1 MDTRPEDNKPIERI
15 VVRGTQPDS
24 AMQRHHEAMQRHL
37 RNMVMEGISHN
48 AMSESIQAVSS
59 ETLKDMHHE
68 AREWERIPG
77 RSLKW
82 SKLTSAERK
91 HIRKILKKTKGNLN
105 KLKSALRSNNTA
117 TKDKIAQHYG
127 LSGADDADYGY
138 LADGLE
144 ALVTDI
150 VGKIDGV
157 LSKADLNGVF
167 RSTGNN
173 HGEYIASTGG
183 VYYEQKFFES
193 SEASQIGTTAHEF
206 GHAFEMDHHRTM
218 TKERFMNE
226 RFTDMKQRVLYLM
239 PGDAIRRQRL
249 DVNIRNSYFLE
260 SAIDGGLYE

>member
-1 MDTRPEDNKPIERI
+1 
-15 VVRGTQPDS
+15 
-24 AMQRHHEAMQRHL
+24 MQRHL

-48 AMSESIQAVSS
+48 AMSESIQTASS
-59 ETLKDMHHE
+59 EALKDMHHE

-127 LSGADDADYGY
+127 LSGAGDADYGY

-206 GHAFEMDHHRTM
+206 GHAF
-218 TKERFMNE
+218 
-226 RFTDMKQRVLYLM
+226 DMKHDQRMTFEKFLNKDIFMLRGEVLYRL
-239 PGDAIRRQRL
+239 PTDASRRQRI

-260 SAIDGGLYE
+260 SAIDGRLNE